1 MYSTSS
7 RASASGVVV
16 GRMPVSKSP
25 DHSANH
31 KKKEQKSLCK
41 VLIYLIYINSYKSGL
56 WELMTHYA
64 SLVGIGAE
72 VGTFNFTTKLNH
84 KSGAASTASVIGR
97 CSTNHMEVTLCI
109 CTEQAQSASSTST
122 SSCASASTF
131 SRKCNSKYMQDMSL
145 YGGMHDLSALRV

>member
-97 CSTNHMEVTLCI
+97 GMQH
-109 CTEQAQSASSTST
+109 QSHGGDALYLYRASSVSE
-122 SSCASASTF
+122 F
-131 SRKCNSKYMQDMSL
+131 NKHK
-145 YGGMHDLSALRV
+145 